1 MTTAFRPERIF
12 LVTSLVLTAAA
23 AIALYLLQATTLT
36 IAVAPRDGTEPAL
49 IRAYAEA
56 LKTAQ
61 KGVRLKI
68 LPFDD
73 VRESAKALEQGRAD
87 LAVVRPDVDLPANG
101 LTLAILRD
109 QAMLI
114 ASPAPSGITSF
125 PGLARKRLGIVAH
138 RDADLWLLKN
148 LMGYYG
154 LALQEGGTGPIPTGQ
169 VRLVPLAEED
179 LAGAFAAKR
188 IDAVVAVIAP
198 AAPMALRLVGTVQA
212 ASRTRKVD
220 FVGVE
225 DGPAIIERLP
235 RLQAVTVPAGLFGG
249 SPKVPEEEVKT
260 VGASY
265 RLMAKASMSRTVAA
279 DVTQHLFEL
288 RSRLSDATPAADYV
302 AAPAYETTAE
312 ATSARLPI
320 HPGAIDYFE
329 REQQGFIERYG
340 DWVYLLAVLGGG
352 FGSALA
358 WLRQRL
364 RRLRRERIDVV
375 MDRLLEILAE
385 ARGADAAGLDALTG
399 EVDALAADV
408 VRYTRERETD
418 TRTMAAVMIA
428 IETARSTIA
437 DCRRMTGNATGGD
450 AEPRRQ
456 AFRLSAA
463 E

>member
-12 LVTSLVLTAAA
+12 LVTSLVLTVAAA
-23 AIALYLLQATTLT
+23 VALYVLQATTLT

-49 IRAYAEA
+49 MRAYAEA
-56 LKTAQ
+56 LKSTH

-73 VRESAKALEQGRAD
+73 VRESAKALEQGKAD

-114 ASPAPSGITSF
+114 ASPAPSGITTF
-125 PGLARKRLGIVAH
+125 PALARKRLGIVAH
-138 RDADLWLLKN
+138 RDADLWLLKS
-148 LMGYYG
+148 LMSYYG
-154 LALQEGGTGPIPTGQ
+154 LTLQENAAATGPVPAGQ
-169 VRLVPLAEED
+169 VRLVPMAEED
-179 LAGAFAAKR
+179 LAAAFAQKR

-198 AAPMALRLVGTVQA
+198 AAPMALRLVGIVQA
-212 ASRTRKVD
+212 ASRARKVD

-265 RLMAKASMSRTVAA
+265 RLMARASMSRTVAA

-288 RSRLSDATPAADYV
+288 RSRLSDATPAADYI

-340 DWVYLLAVLGGG
+340 DWIYLLAVLGGG

-375 MDRLLEILAE
+375 MDRLLEVLAE
-385 ARGADAAGLDALTG
+385 ARKADPAGLDALTG

-437 DCRRMTGNATGGD
+437 DCRRLVGQ
-450 AEPRRQ
+450 AEPPRRQ

>member
-1 MTTAFRPERIF
+1 
-12 LVTSLVLTAAA
+12 
-23 AIALYLLQATTLT
+23 
-36 IAVAPRDGTEPAL
+36 
-49 IRAYAEA
+49 
-56 LKTAQ
+56 
-61 KGVRLKI
+61 
-68 LPFDD
+68 
-73 VRESAKALEQGRAD
+73 
-87 LAVVRPDVDLPANG
+87 
-101 LTLAILRD
+101 
-109 QAMLI
+109 
-114 ASPAPSGITSF
+114 
-125 PGLARKRLGIVAH
+125 
-138 RDADLWLLKN
+138 
-148 LMGYYG
+148 
-154 LALQEGGTGPIPTGQ
+154 
-169 VRLVPLAEED
+169 
-179 LAGAFAAKR
+179 
-188 IDAVVAVIAP
+188 
-198 AAPMALRLVGTVQA
+198 
-212 ASRTRKVD
+212 
-220 FVGVE
+220 
-225 DGPAIIERLP
+225 
-235 RLQAVTVPAGLFGG
+235 
-249 SPKVPEEEVKT
+249 
-260 VGASY
+260 
-265 RLMAKASMSRTVAA
+265 MSRTVAA

-320 HPGAIDYFE
+320 HPGAIDYYE

-385 ARGADAAGLDALTG
+385 ARGAEAAGLDALTG

-437 DCRRMTGNATGGD
+437 DCRRMIGATGGD

>member
-12 LVTSLVLTAAA
+12 LVTSLVLTVAAA
-23 AIALYLLQATTLT
+23 VALYLLQATTLT

-49 IRAYAEA
+49 MRAYAEA
-56 LKTAQ
+56 LKSTN

-73 VRESAKALEQGRAD
+73 VRESAKALEQGKAD

-114 ASPAPSGITSF
+114 ASPAPSGITTF

-138 RDADLWLLKN
+138 RDADLWLLKS

-154 LALQEGGTGPIPTGQ
+154 LTLQEGGTGPIAAGQ
-169 VRLVPLAEED
+169 VRLVPLAEDD
-179 LAGAFAAKR
+179 LPQAFANKR

-198 AAPMALRLVGTVQA
+198 AAPMALRLVSTVLA
-212 ASRTRKVD
+212 ASKTRKAE
-220 FVGVE
+220 FVGVD

-249 SPKVPEEEVKT
+249 SPKVPAEEVKT

-265 RLMAKASMSRTVAA
+265 RLMARASMSRTVAA

-320 HPGAIDYFE
+320 HPGAIDYYE

-340 DWVYLLAVLGGG
+340 DWIYLLAVLGGG

-385 ARGADAAGLDALTG
+385 ARQADPAGLDALTG
-399 EVDALAADV
+399 EVDTLAADV

-437 DCRRMTGNATGGD
+437 DCRRMSGE
-450 AEPRRQ
+450 AEPPRRQ

>member
-12 LVTSLVLTAAA
+12 LVTSLVLTVAAA
-23 AIALYLLQATTLT
+23 VALYVLQATTLT

-56 LKTAQ
+56 LKSAQ

-73 VRESAKALEQGRAD
+73 VRESAKALEQGKAD

-138 RDADLWLLKN
+138 RDADLWLLKS
-148 LMGYYG
+148 LMAYYG
-154 LALQEGGTGPIPTGQ
+154 LTLQEGGGSGPVPAGQ
-169 VRLVPLAEED
+169 VRLVAVDEDGLAE
-179 LAGAFAAKR
+179 AFAQKR
-188 IDAVVAVIAP
+188 IDAMVAVIAP
-198 AAPMALRLVGTVQA
+198 AAPTALRLVGIVQA

-249 SPKVPEEEVKT
+249 SPKVPAEEVKT

-288 RSRLSDATPAADYV
+288 RSRLSDATPAADYI

-329 REQQGFIERYG
+329 REQQGFIDRYG

-385 ARGADAAGLDALTG
+385 ARRADAAGLDALTG

-437 DCRRMTGNATGGD
+437 DCRRIGGE
-450 AEPRRQ
+450 AEPPRRQ